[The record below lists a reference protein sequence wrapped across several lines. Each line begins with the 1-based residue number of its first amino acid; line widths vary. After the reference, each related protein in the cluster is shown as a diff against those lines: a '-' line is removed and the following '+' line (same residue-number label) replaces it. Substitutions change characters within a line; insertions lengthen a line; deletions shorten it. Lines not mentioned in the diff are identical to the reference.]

1 MVMKLFLAS
10 ALFVILMVGCQVCNA
25 NTYEDSC
32 AVTLRISVLDDWPP
46 YSWKNEA
53 GEYQGIDVDF
63 VTSVFSKLG
72 FCWAY
77 NTYPSST
84 RAFRELQKG
93 NVDVIFAASYSEERA
108 QWSTFSVPYRVEDM
122 RVVRHISDK
131 STNWSNSNST
141 IVVNRGG
148 YYGELF
154 EQFKEQC
161 STCVYES
168 NAAYERLNMVQ
179 NKRVR
184 YALEDYAAT
193 TYIKKQHNLEEI
205 EVSGETIHSS
215 DIFLMLRPDA
225 LTSEQLELLNR
236 QLEQH
241 SKDLHMH

>member
-1 MVMKLFLAS
+1 MTLQIVLRNFLLLVLLAS
-10 ALFVILMVGCQVCNA
+10 SQVCLA
-25 NTYEDSC
+25 NTYENSC

-93 NVDVIFAASYSEERA
+93 NVDVIFAASYSDERA
-108 QWSTFSVPYRVEDM
+108 KWSVFSVPYRFEDM
-122 RVVRHISDK
+122 RVVRHINDK
-131 STNWSNSNST
+131 SVDWNNGNST
-141 IVVNRGG
+141 IVVNRGA
-148 YYGELF
+148 YYGERF
-154 EQFKEQC
+154 EQFKAQC
-161 STCVYES
+161 PTCLYES
-168 NAAYERLNMVQ
+168 SSAHERLNMVQ

-193 TYIKKQHNLEEI
+193 RYLKKQYHFDQI
-205 EVSGETIHSS
+205 EVTGETIHSS
-215 DIFLMLRPDA
+215 DIFLMLRPGA
-225 LTSEQLELLNR
+225 LTSEQLKLLNR
-236 QLEQH
+236 QLELH
-241 SKDLHMH
+241 SKKLDMH

>member
-1 MVMKLFLAS
+1 M
-10 ALFVILMVGCQVCNA
+10 
-25 NTYEDSC
+25 
-32 AVTLRISVLDDWPP
+32 
-46 YSWKNEA
+46 
-53 GEYQGIDVDF
+53 
-63 VTSVFSKLG
+63 
-72 FCWAY
+72 
-77 NTYPSST
+77 
-84 RAFRELQKG
+84 
-93 NVDVIFAASYSEERA
+93 
-108 QWSTFSVPYRVEDM
+108 
-122 RVVRHISDK
+122 
-131 STNWSNSNST
+131 
-141 IVVNRGG
+141 
-148 YYGELF
+148 
-154 EQFKEQC
+154 
-161 STCVYES
+161 YES